1 MKWESD
7 NIHNSRMSQSL
18 GKTIQIFLPD
28 GNPRGVKIA
37 EFTSRTVQVVSLP
50 RAQLD
55 LACARSEIT
64 NVGLYFLIGDSE
76 PGTVPLLYIG
86 EAEDCTSRLRQQNK
100 SKDWW
105 TNALVCV
112 SKTSGFTKSHVKY
125 LEWYCH
131 QEAEAAGRFK
141 MDNST
146 VPTKSYVS
154 EPMVADLMDHFETI
168 RILTS
173 TLGYPLFDKIQKPQ
187 ETDVLTCKGKK
198 ALAKG
203 EYTEDGLIVFANSI
217 SNRQEAN
224 SVHGYVSAA
233 RKQMINH
240 GILQIVDQETL
251 RFTRDQIFPSP
262 SQAAAV
268 VLARNANGWMEWRY
282 PDGRTLDEVKRKA
295 PEQAPKKQ

>member
-1 MKWESD
+1 
-7 NIHNSRMSQSL
+7 MSQPL

-37 EFTSRTVQVVSLP
+37 EFTSRTVQVVLLP

-55 LACARSEIT
+55 FSCTRSELA
-64 NVGLYFLIGDSE
+64 NVGLYFLIGDSDS
-76 PGTVPLLYIG
+76 GNIPLLYIG
-86 EAEDCTSRLRQQNK
+86 EAEDCTARLKQHNK

-105 TNALVCV
+105 TNAIVCV
-112 SKTSGFTKSHVKY
+112 SKTAGFTKSHVKY

-141 MDNST
+141 VDNSS

-154 EPMVADLMDHFETI
+154 EPMVADLMDHFDTI

-173 TLGYPLFDKIQKPQ
+173 TLGYPMFEKIQKPSKS
-187 ETDVLTCKGKK
+187 DVLTCKGKK

-203 EYTEDGLIVFANSI
+203 EYTEDGLIVFANSVA
-217 SNRQEAN
+217 NRPEAKAI
-224 SVHGYVSAA
+224 HGYVSVI
-233 RKQMINH
+233 RQQLINQ
-240 GILQIVDQETL
+240 GILEIVGDDTL
-251 RFTRDQIFPSP
+251 RFTRDQVFPSP

-268 VLARNANGWMEWRY
+268 VLARNANGWTEWKY
-282 PDGRTLDEVKRKA
+282 PDGRTLDEVKRNA
-295 PEQAPKKQ
+295 IS

>member
-1 MKWESD
+1 M
-7 NIHNSRMSQSL
+7 IQLL

-37 EFTSRTVQVVSLP
+37 EFTSRTVQTVLLP

-55 LACARSEIT
+55 FACSRSELG
-64 NVGLYFLIGDSE
+64 NVGLYFLIGDSDS
-76 PGTVPLLYIG
+76 GNILQLYIG
-86 EAEDCTSRLRQQNK
+86 EAEDCAARLKQHNK

-105 TNALVCV
+105 ANAIVCV
-112 SKTSGFTKSHVKY
+112 SKTAGFTKSHVKY

-141 MDNST
+141 VDNST

-154 EPMVADLMDHFETI
+154 EPMVADLMDHFDTI

-173 TLGYPLFDKIQKPQ
+173 TLGYPMFEKIQKPGKQ
-187 ETDVLTCKGKK
+187 DVLTCKGKK

-217 SNRQEAN
+217 VNRPEAK
-224 SVHGYVSAA
+224 SIHDYVSMA
-233 RKQMINH
+233 RYQLVDH
-240 GILQIVDQETL
+240 GILEIVDDDTL
-251 RFTRDQIFPSP
+251 RFKKDQIFPSP

-268 VLARNANGWMEWRY
+268 VLGRNANGWTEWKY

-295 PEQAPKKQ
+295 IS

>member
-1 MKWESD
+1 
-7 NIHNSRMSQSL
+7 MSQIL
-18 GKTIQIFLPD
+18 GRTIQIFLPD

-37 EFTSRTVQVVSLP
+37 EFTSRTIQVVSVP

-55 LACARSEIT
+55 FACSRPELS
-64 NVGLYFLIGDSE
+64 NVGLYFLTGDSDSRRD
-76 PGTVPLLYIG
+76 PLLYIG

-105 TNALVCV
+105 TNALACV
-112 SKTSGFTKSHVKY
+112 SKTAGFTKSHVKY

-131 QEAEAAGRFK
+131 QEAETAGRFV

-146 VPTKSYVS
+146 IPTKSYVS

-173 TLGYPLFDKIQKPQ
+173 TLGYPLFDHIQKPGQ
-187 ETDVLTCKGKK
+187 AEVLTCKGKK

-203 EYTEDGLIVFANSI
+203 EYTEDGLVVFANST
-217 SNRQEAN
+217 SNRPEV
-224 SVHGYVSAA
+224 SSIHEYVSTA
-233 RKQMINH
+233 RKQMLEQ
-240 GILQIVDQETL
+240 GILEIVDDEIL
-251 RFTRDQIFPSP
+251 RFTKDQIFPSP

-268 VLARNANGWMEWRY
+268 VLGRNANGWLEWRY
-282 PDGRTLDEVKRKA
+282 PDGRTLDEVKRKGA
-295 PEQAPKKQ
+295 D

>member
-1 MKWESD
+1 
-7 NIHNSRMSQSL
+7 MSQSL

-37 EFTSRTVQVVSLP
+37 EFTSRTVQVVLLP

-55 LACARSEIT
+55 FACTRGELG
-64 NVGLYFLIGDSE
+64 NVGLYFLVGDSDS
-76 PGTVPLLYIG
+76 GNIPLLYIG
-86 EAEDCTSRLRQQNK
+86 EAEDCAARLKQHNK

-105 TNALVCV
+105 TNAIVCV
-112 SKTSGFTKSHVKY
+112 SKTAGFTKSHVKY

-141 MDNST
+141 AENST
-146 VPTKSYVS
+146 VPTKSYVF
-154 EPMVADLMDHFETI
+154 EPMVADLMDHFDTI

-173 TLGYPLFDKIQKPQ
+173 TLGYPLFEKIQKPSKG
-187 ETDVLTCKGKK
+187 DVLTCKGKK
-198 ALAKG
+198 AFAKG

-217 SNRQEAN
+217 SNRPEAK
-224 SVHGYVSAA
+224 SIHSYVSVT
-233 RKQMINH
+233 RQQMINH
-240 GILQIVDQETL
+240 GILEIVDEDAL
-251 RFTRDQIFPSP
+251 RFTKDQIFPSP

-268 VLARNANGWMEWRY
+268 VLARNANGWTEWKY

-295 PEQAPKKQ
+295 VS